1 VYDYII
7 VGAGSAGCV
16 LANRLTEDEKTKVLL
31 LEAGEPDKK
40 KEIHIPVAF
49 GKLFKSSCDWT
60 YYTEPQRNLNN
71 RSLFWPRGKML
82 GGSSSMNAMIYIRG
96 HRADFDKWRELGN
109 EGWSY
114 ADVLPYFKKA
124 EHQER
129 GASEY
134 HGAGGPLNVADLRL
148 INPISRAFPAAGK
161 ELGFSLNDDFNGA
174 EQEGF
179 GFYQVTQKNGQ
190 RWSAA
195 AGYLKPV
202 LRRKN
207 LTVYTG
213 AHVTRILFEGTRAVG
228 VEYIQNGHAD
238 SARAEKEI
246 ILSGGAINSPQLLML
261 SGIGPAN
268 HLKQL
273 GVSVV
278 IDLQGVGQ
286 NLQDHLLAPVA
297 YSSTKPITL
306 ANADSFLNIV
316 NYLLFKRGQLTS
328 NLAET
333 GGFVKTDSSLSLPDL
348 QFHAGATYYINH
360 GFILPE
366 GHGLTICP
374 TLIRPKSI
382 GQLTLRSNDP
392 FSAPTIEPSYLDHEE
407 DLRTLVKGIKLAI
420 ELAHTKSLSAYRGKA
435 YFENLKT
442 ESDIIEHICNTAET
456 IYHPTGTCKM
466 GKDSM
471 AVVDSQL
478 RVHGANSLRVVDA
491 SIMPEI
497 VGGNPNAAVVMIAE
511 KAADLIKSQEVARGG

>member
-1 VYDYII
+1 MYDYII

-16 LANRLTEDEKTKVLL
+16 LASRLTEDANAKVLL

-40 KEIHIPVAF
+40 KEIHIPAAF
-49 GKLFKSSCDWT
+49 AKLFKSSCDWA
-60 YYTEPQRNLNN
+60 YNTEAQPKLNN

-96 HRADFDKWRELGN
+96 HQRDFDGWRQLGN
-109 EGWSY
+109 EGWGY
-114 ADVLPYFKKA
+114 RDVLPYFKKA

-148 INPISRAFPAAGK
+148 INPISRAFTAAGG
-161 ELGFSLNDDFNGA
+161 ELGFPFNEDFNGA
-174 EQEGF
+174 DQEGF
-179 GFYQVTQKNGQ
+179 GFYQVTQKNGK
-190 RWSAA
+190 RCSTA
-195 AGYLKPV
+195 AGYLKPA
-202 LRRKN
+202 LKRKN

-213 AHVTRILFEGTRAVG
+213 AHVTRLLFEGTRAVG
-228 VEYIQNGHAD
+228 AEYIRNG
-238 SARAEKEI
+238 RAESVRADREV

-261 SGIGPAN
+261 SGVGPAG

-273 GVSVV
+273 GISVV

-297 YSSTKPITL
+297 YASTKPITL
-306 ANADSFLNIV
+306 AKAESLLNIAS
-316 NYLLFKRGQLTS
+316 YLLFKKGQLTS

-333 GGFVKTDSSLSLPDL
+333 GGFVKTDTSLLSPDV

-360 GFILPE
+360 GFVLPE
-366 GHGLTICP
+366 GHGFTICP
-374 TLIRPKSI
+374 TLIRPKSV

-392 FSAPTIEPSYLDHEE
+392 LAAPTIEPSYLDYDE

-420 ELAHTKSLSAYRGKA
+420 ELAHTRALSSYRGKA

-442 ESDIIEHICNTAET
+442 ESDIIEHIRNTAET
-456 IYHPTGTCKM
+456 IYHPAGTCKM
-466 GKDSM
+466 GGDSM
-471 AVVDSQL
+471 SVVDSNL
-478 RVHGANSLRVVDA
+478 RVHGATNLRVVDA
-491 SIMPEI
+491 SVMPEI
-497 VGGNPNAAVVMIAE
+497 VGGNPNAAVIMIAE
-511 KAADLIKSQEVARGG
+511 KAADLIKSESS